1 MRGRNLF
8 RATRPRWQQAA
19 PIGSDTGTNRG
30 HTPEGQAMS
39 QRREKHLG
47 VPTDNGGRYAEQEH
61 DTDELTLTAA
71 TPADDHDELD
81 DEPYTPVHVLSP
93 HHVPLALA
101 AIDKANKRLARYGI
115 DGRFEAT
122 LEDGTERRN
131 EQDIPVT
138 YLTLSRP
145 SLSLGGWTF
154 SGTHD
159 VTDDGQMLHYRATT
173 TVPMPEVTDTTCQFC
188 GKSRRRERVYTLHHD
203 TEGSKQVGKSCLEAF
218 LGVKPKGLWALD
230 WTLDDQELDD
240 AETIGR
246 WSAVGSDVFDAEAL
260 LAAAAST
267 TRNGELFVPKSRA
280 STEHPATAD
289 ALIGQW
295 EAAHAAITDDG
306 RQFARDA
313 LAWLRSTDDDGDY
326 IGNLKASLIPKDGTQ
341 KWVSQKHV
349 GIAASA
355 ISAYRRHL
363 DREAEL
369 AAKEKT
375 RQEYQPGYVAP
386 IGEKIAGVGATV
398 VRVNYSTSYIGYGR
412 EAPKTILSM
421 ITDDG
426 HQVTWFA
433 SGTKEFPIGQKVT
446 VAGTVKNHDEYQGID
461 QTVITRAKITDPDTG
476 DKLGG

>member
-1 MRGRNLF
+1 
-8 RATRPRWQQAA
+8 
-19 PIGSDTGTNRG
+19 
-30 HTPEGQAMS
+30 MS

-61 DTDELTLTAA
+61 DTDDLTLTAA
-71 TPADDHDELD
+71 ASAPDATDDHDEFDGFD
-81 DEPYTPVHVLSP
+81 DEPYNPVHVISP
-93 HHVPLALA
+93 HHVPIALA

-131 EQDIPVT
+131 EQDAPVT

-159 VTDDGQMLHYRATT
+159 VTDDGQMLHYRATA

-230 WTLDDQELDD
+230 WTLDEQEFEDADD
-240 AETIGR
+240 AGR
-246 WSAVGSDVFDAEAL
+246 WSAAGSDVFDSEDL

-280 STEHPATAD
+280 SFEHPATAD
-289 ALIGQW
+289 ALIDQW
-295 EAAHAAITDDG
+295 DAAHEAITDDG

-313 LAWLRSTDDDGDY
+313 LEWLRATPDDGDY

-341 KWVSQKHV
+341 KWVSRKHV

-355 ISAYRRHL
+355 VSAYRRHL
-363 DREAEL
+363 DREAER
-369 AAKEKT
+369 AVKEKA
-375 RQEYQPGYVAP
+375 RQEYQPGFVAP
-386 IGEKIAGVGATV
+386 IGEKIAPAPATIVGVFYPEP
-398 VRVNYSTSYIGYGR
+398 RNLGYGR
-412 EAPKTILSM
+412 VAYSTVVKM
-421 ITDDG
+421 IDAGG

-433 SGTKEFPIGQKVT
+433 SGTKTFDVGSKVNY
-446 VAGTVKNHDEYQGID
+446 AGTVKDHGEFQGVD
-461 QTVITRAKITDPDTG
+461 QTIITRAKITDPDTG
-476 DKLGG
+476 DKLGDR

>member
-1 MRGRNLF
+1 
-8 RATRPRWQQAA
+8 
-19 PIGSDTGTNRG
+19 
-30 HTPEGQAMS
+30 MS

-47 VPTDNGGRYAEQEH
+47 IPTDNGGRYAEQEH
-61 DTDELTLTAA
+61 DTDELTLTAV
-71 TPADDHDELD
+71 PDNHGDFGSDFD
-81 DEPYTPVHVLSP
+81 NEPYVPVHTLSP
-93 HHVPLALA
+93 HNVPLALA

-131 EQDIPVT
+131 EADIPVT

-145 SLSLGGWTF
+145 HVALSGWTF
-154 SGTHD
+154 TGTHD
-159 VTDDGQMLHYRATT
+159 VTDDGQMLHYAATCDLP
-173 TVPMPEVTDTTCQFC
+173 VPEVTDTRCQFC

-203 TEGSKQVGKSCLEAF
+203 TDGNKQVGKSCLEAF

-230 WTLDDQELDD
+230 WTLDEKEFEDTDD
-240 AETIGR
+240 ARG
-246 WSAVGSDVFDAEAL
+246 WSSAGSDVFDSEDL

-280 STEHPATAD
+280 SFEHPATAD
-289 ALIGQW
+289 ALIDHW
-295 EAAHAAITDDG
+295 DAAHDAISDEG
-306 RQFARDA
+306 RQFARDT
-313 LAWLRSTDDDGDY
+313 LTWLRTNDEAGDY
-326 IGNLKASLIPKDGTQ
+326 IGNLKASLIPLNGDQ
-341 KWVSQKHV
+341 KWVARKHV

-363 DREAEL
+363 DREAEQ
-369 AAKEKT
+369 AAKEKA
-375 RQEYQPGYVAP
+375 RQQYQPGYVAP
-386 IGEKIAGVGATV
+386 VGEKIAGVGATV
-398 VRVNYSTSYIGYGR
+398 VRVSYSTTDIGYGR

-433 SGTKEFPIGQKVT
+433 SGTKTFTAGQKVT

-461 QTVITRAKITDPDTG
+461 QTIITRAKITDPDTG
-476 DKLGG
+476 DKLGDR